1 MDNIDS
7 IFEELGFDPKAVKQ
21 PESAVIYSLA
31 RTYNL
36 VMRKLSS
43 IYHQY
48 GLSAAG
54 FNLLL
59 LLQRGKDPDSFT
71 QREIGKRLVV
81 SASDMSGLID
91 RMEKKGFVK
100 RMSGKDRRSYLLR
113 ITSKGQSLIEKVWP
127 HHAKAIEQMT
137 KVVDAQGTGNL
148 LRTLGK
154 LRSSIG
160 L

>member
-1 MDNIDS
+1 MHTQGS
-7 IFEELGFDPKAVKQ
+7 IFEELGFDPNAVKQ
-21 PESAVIYSLA
+21 PESAVVYALA

-36 VMRKLSS
+36 LVRRLSL
-43 IYHQY
+43 IYRQF
-48 GLSAAG
+48 GLTVSG

-91 RMEKKGFVK
+91 RMEKKGLVK
-100 RMSGKDRRSYLLR
+100 RTSGKDRRSYLLR
-113 ITSKGQSLIEKVWP
+113 STHKGKKLVEKVWP
-127 HHAKAIEQMT
+127 KHALAIEQMT
-137 KVVDAQGTGNL
+137 LVLDSQDRENL
-148 LRTLGK
+148 LRVLSK
-154 LRSSIG
+154 LRGSMG

>member
-1 MDNIDS
+1 MNTNDS
-7 IFEELGFDPKAVKQ
+7 IFEELGFDTQAVRQ

-36 VMRKLSS
+36 VIRKLSR

-48 GLSAAG
+48 GLTAAG

-100 RMSGKDRRSYLLR
+100 RMSGKDRRSHLLK
-113 ITSKGQSLIEKVWP
+113 ITPKGNALIEKVWP
-127 HHAKAIEQMT
+127 HHAEAIEQMT
-137 KVVDAQGTGNL
+137 KVIDPQGTRTL
-148 LRTLGK
+148 LQVLGK
-154 LRSSIG
+154 LRHSMG